1 MTHEEKRQNLKAI
14 NHYLAM
20 IEKEP
25 NKFIPSKL
33 MMQAIFQLLYSLMND
48 IEPKS

>member
-1 MTHEEKRQNLKAI
+1 MTHEEKRQNIKAI

-25 NKFIPSKL
+25 NQFIPSKL
-33 MMQAIFQLLYSLMND
+33 MMQAIFQLLYSLTND
-48 IEPKS
+48 VKPED